1 MQYFAIRGGYLI
13 MKEIFQF
20 LRELRRH
27 NDREWFAAHKQDYLR
42 VKETAENFT
51 ARLIA
56 ALAGIDPEAARLTP
70 ADCTYR
76 IYRDTRFSADKTPY
90 KTHIGIFICPPFGKK
105 SIMAGHYFHLE
116 PDNTFYACGTWYLPP
131 KALKAVRQS
140 VYDEIDEYRSI
151 VESAEFRQYFTSV
164 GEDFLKTAPK
174 GFPKEWQWIDYLRP
188 RMFCA
193 TAPLSE
199 QTVCAPNA
207 IDRLLDMMRQGKRL
221 DDFLNYTI
229 EDYI

>member
-1 MQYFAIRGGYLI
+1 

-20 LRELRRH
+20 LRELRCH

-42 VKETAENFT
+42 VKEAAEIFT

-140 VYDEIDEYRSI
+140 IYDEIDEYRSI

-199 QTVCAPNA
+199 QTVCAPDA
-207 IDRLLDMMRQGKRL
+207 MGRLLDMMRQGKRL

>member
-1 MQYFAIRGGYLI
+1 

-20 LRELRRH
+20 LRALRRH

-140 VYDEIDEYRSI
+140 IYDEIDEYRSI

-199 QTVCAPNA
+199 EAVCAPDA

>member
-1 MQYFAIRGGYLI
+1 ME
-13 MKEIFQF
+13 EIFQF

-27 NDREWFAAHKQDYLR
+27 NNREWFAAHKQDYLR

-140 VYDEIDEYRSI
+140 IYDEIDEYRSI

>member
-140 VYDEIDEYRSI
+140 IYDEIDEYRSI

>member
-1 MQYFAIRGGYLI
+1 

-116 PDNTFYACGTWYLPP
+116 PDNTFYAGGTWYLPP

-207 IDRLLDMMRQGKRL
+207 IDHLLDMMRQGKRL

>member
-1 MQYFAIRGGYLI
+1 

-140 VYDEIDEYRSI
+140 IYDEIDEYRSI

>member
-1 MQYFAIRGGYLI
+1 

-20 LRELRRH
+20 LRALRRH

-140 VYDEIDEYRSI
+140 IYDEIDEYRSI

-199 QTVCAPNA
+199 QTVCAPDA